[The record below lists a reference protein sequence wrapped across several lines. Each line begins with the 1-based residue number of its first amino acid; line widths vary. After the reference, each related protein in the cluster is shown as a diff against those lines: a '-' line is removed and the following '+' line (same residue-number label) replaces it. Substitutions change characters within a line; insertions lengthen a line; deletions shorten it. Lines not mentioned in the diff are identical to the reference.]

1 MHARGNVEPVYQ
13 SAQEE
18 EEEEG
23 RRLWT
28 KFKFR
33 LIVVVVVEGF
43 RERFA
48 DLVSIDRFFYTSKVI
63 IDMDQKYLKDYAVR
77 M

>member
-18 EEEEG
+18 EEE

-33 LIVVVVVEGF
+33 LIAVVVGF
-43 RERFA
+43 GERFA